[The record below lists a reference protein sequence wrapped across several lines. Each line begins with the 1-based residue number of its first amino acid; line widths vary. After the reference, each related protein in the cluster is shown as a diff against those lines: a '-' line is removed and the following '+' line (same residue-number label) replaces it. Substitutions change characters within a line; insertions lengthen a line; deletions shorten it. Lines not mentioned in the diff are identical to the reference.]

1 MIVVVKTSWNDF
13 INVIFPCAFR
23 QTVSNSTSAGGLD
36 YHYRRGMLFWSD
48 LETRKIYSAPLDSSL
63 AEDKPGVASRTS
75 RSSISSDFTVPTAWL
90 PVAIAVDWIGDK
102 LFVADA
108 LGQKID
114 VFELDGR
121 WHGIV
126 ISNNMSEPTD
136 LALDPPQGLMFVSE
150 NGRIFRANMDGSKMK
165 DLVTEAIYKASGLSV
180 DIATKRVFWCDSLL
194 DYIETVDYE
203 GRNRF
208 LVVRGAANV
217 PAASRL
223 TVFERTVYWTDATKQ
238 GVLSVSKF
246 KGDCTLSSSVWLITR
261 DQLG

>member
-1 MIVVVKTSWNDF
+1 
-13 INVIFPCAFR
+13 
-23 QTVSNSTSAGGLD
+23 
-36 YHYRRGMLFWSD
+36 MLFWSD
-48 LETRKIYSAPLDSSL
+48 LETRKIYSAPLDSS
-63 AEDKPGVASRTS
+63 KNNRGS
-75 RSSISSDFTVPTAWL
+75 RSSSSSTSFDISVPTAWL

-121 WHGIV
+121 FHAIV

-136 LALDPPQGLMFVSE
+136 LALDPTQGLMFVSE
-150 NGRIFRANMDGSKMK
+150 NSRIFRASMDGSKMR
-165 DLVTEAIYKASGLSV
+165 DLVTEAIYKASGLAV
-180 DIATKRVFWCDSLL
+180 DLATKRVFWCDSLL

-203 GRNRF
+203 GKNRF

-223 TVFERTVYWTDATKQ
+223 TVFERTVFWTDGTKQ
-238 GVLSVSKF
+238 GVVSVDKF
-246 KGDCTLSSSVWLITR
+246 KGNYTFI
-261 DQLG
+261 

>member
-1 MIVVVKTSWNDF
+1 MGLLFFKLFLFCFSLEIVFNRFLFK
-13 INVIFPCAFR
+13 

-36 YHYRRGMLFWSD
+36 YHFRRGMLFWSD
-48 LETRKIYSAPLDSSL
+48 LETRKIYSAPLDSTMD
-63 AEDKPGVASRTS
+63 EKPGRAS
-75 RSSISSDFTVPTAWL
+75 RSSSSSDFSVPTAWL
-90 PVAIAVDWIGDK
+90 PVAIAVDWVGDK

-136 LALDPPQGLMFVSE
+136 LALDPIQGLMFVSE
-150 NGRIFRANMDGSKMK
+150 NSRIFRANMDGSKMK
-165 DLVTEAIYKASGLSV
+165 DLVTDAIYKASGLSV
-180 DIATKRVFWCDSLL
+180 DLATKRIFWCDSLL
-194 DYIETVDYE
+194 DYIETVDYD

-223 TVFERTVYWTDATKQ
+223 TVFERTVFWTDGTKQ
-238 GVLSVSKF
+238 GVLAVNKF
-246 KGDCTLSSSVWLITR
+246 KGKENKNITFR
-261 DQLG
+261 LMSWNS

>member
-1 MIVVVKTSWNDF
+1 M
-13 INVIFPCAFR
+13 
-23 QTVSNSTSAGGLD
+23 SNSTNAGGLD
-36 YHYRRGMLFWSD
+36 YHFRRGMLFWSD
-48 LETRKIYSAPLDSSL
+48 LETRKIYSAPLDSTLDEKS
-63 AEDKPGVASRTS
+63 SRVS
-75 RSSISSDFTVPTAWL
+75 RSSSSSDFSVPTAWL

-121 WHGIV
+121 WHAIV

-136 LALDPPQGLMFVSE
+136 LALDPTQGLMFVSE
-150 NGRIFRANMDGSKMK
+150 NSRIFRANMDGSKMK
-165 DLVTEAIYKASGLSV
+165 DLVTDAIYKASGLSV
-180 DIATKRVFWCDSLL
+180 DIATKRIFWCDSLL

-223 TVFERTVYWTDATKQ
+223 TVFERTVFWTDGTKQ
-238 GVLSVSKF
+238 GVLSVNKF
-246 KGDCTLSSSVWLITR
+246 KGNLAQKGFHFILSFKSKEFVELTNSFLFLFDR
-261 DQLG
+261 

>member
-1 MIVVVKTSWNDF
+1 M
-13 INVIFPCAFR
+13 
-23 QTVSNSTSAGGLD
+23 SNSTSAGGLD
-36 YHYRRGMLFWSD
+36 YHFRRGMLLWSD

-63 AEDKPGVASRTS
+63 GQDKPMTGGGSGSRES
-75 RSSISSDFTVPTAWL
+75 RSSSSSDISVPTAWL
-90 PVAIAVDWIGDK
+90 PAAIAVDWIGDK

-121 WHGIV
+121 WHAIV

-136 LALDPPQGLMFVSE
+136 LALDPTQGVMFVSE
-150 NGRIFRANMDGSKMK
+150 NSRIFRANMDGSKMK
-165 DLVTEAIYKASGLSV
+165 DLVTDAIYKASGLAV
-180 DIATKRVFWCDSLL
+180 DLPTKRIFWCDSLL
-194 DYIETVDYE
+194 DYIETVDYD

-223 TVFERTVYWTDATKQ
+223 AVFERSVFWTDGTKQ
-238 GVLSVSKF
+238 GVLSVNKF
-246 KGDCTLSSSVWLITR
+246 KGS
-261 DQLG
+261 

>member
-1 MIVVVKTSWNDF
+1 MVFLF
-13 INVIFPCAFR
+13 INF

-36 YHYRRGMLFWSD
+36 YHFRRGMLLWSD

-63 AEDKPGVASRTS
+63 GQDKPPTTTGGSGASSRES
-75 RSSISSDFTVPTAWL
+75 RSSSSSDISVPTAWL

-121 WHGIV
+121 WHAIV

-136 LALDPPQGLMFVSE
+136 LALDPTQGVMFVSE
-150 NGRIFRANMDGSKMK
+150 NSRIFRANMDGSKMK
-165 DLVTEAIYKASGLSV
+165 DLVTDAIYKASGLAV
-180 DIATKRVFWCDSLL
+180 DLPTKRIFWCDSLL
-194 DYIETVDYE
+194 DYIETVDYD
-203 GRNRF
+203 GKNRF

-223 TVFERTVYWTDATKQ
+223 AVFERSVFWTDGTKQ

-246 KGDCTLSSSVWLITR
+246 KGKLII
-261 DQLG
+261 D